1 MALIAVSSHF
11 QKAVQY
17 LGTCD
22 GTAALKGR
30 IVLLPALYALAECA
44 LQSGRQ
50 GLAEPSSPKSWRPS
64 LIQALAL
71 LLLPFLS

>member
-11 QKAVQY
+11 QKAVQH

-44 LQSGRQ
+44 LQRGRQ
-50 GLAEPSSPKSWRPS
+50 GLAEP
-64 LIQALAL
+64 
-71 LLLPFLS
+71 